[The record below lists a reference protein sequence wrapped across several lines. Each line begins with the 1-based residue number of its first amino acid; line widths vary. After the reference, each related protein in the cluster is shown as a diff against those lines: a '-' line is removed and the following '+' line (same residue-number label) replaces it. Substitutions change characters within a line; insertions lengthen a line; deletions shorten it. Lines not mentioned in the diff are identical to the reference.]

1 MRWGGRQRPGYI
13 SQHLLLI
20 PPGADPAC
28 ESVSLGLSGPLSVSS
43 LPLHFPR
50 TPSKH
55 VLYCNLD
62 PSWEG
67 GEFLILTGFEDLC
80 GVSYAGEDSPL
91 KADFPGSSDGEES
104 ACNED
109 KGREMPRCDRRHS

>member
-1 MRWGGRQRPGYI
+1 MRWGGRQRSGHI

-28 ESVSLGLSGPLSVSS
+28 ESVPLELSGPLSVSA
-43 LPLHFPR
+43 LPLHFSR

-67 GEFLILTGFEDLC
+67 GELPIPIGF
-80 GVSYAGEDSPL
+80 
-91 KADFPGSSDGEES
+91 
-104 ACNED
+104 
-109 KGREMPRCDRRHS
+109 